1 MPLFRRDRDSRA
13 WDLSLEIGPWLE
25 ERVQAKQPRTN
36 ADVEVAAKEFIDYS
50 LALAK
55 KKRERDSYVVT
66 KAISLNAAAA
76 YAPWRGGVGFMGHL
90 RADVAQK
97 AVDLLIAQGA
107 ENSEP
112 AKVRELKA
120 QALQMMEDDRNAREQ
135 DS

>member
-13 WDLSLEIGPWLE
+13 FDLSREISPWLE
-25 ERVQAKQPRTN
+25 KRIRAKEPRIT
-36 ADVEVAAKEFIDYS
+36 ADVETAAKELIDYT

-66 KAISLNAAAA
+66 KAISLNTVTAHNVM
-76 YAPWRGGVGFMGHL
+76 GSGFDFMGQL
-90 RADVAQK
+90 GADVAQE

-107 ENSEP
+107 ENPEP

-120 QALQMMEDDRNAREQ
+120 QALQMIEDHKKGREQ
-135 DS
+135 V